1 VRLGTK
7 VPSSAG
13 HAACGSGCS
22 RPGQLA
28 IVAPYPFIVWGA
40 DEMRRML
47 VRRRKD
53 AGPLVPHLR

>member
-1 VRLGTK
+1 MRLGTK

-22 RPGQLA
+22 RLGQLA
-28 IVAPYPFIVWGA
+28 IGHPFIVWGA
-40 DEMRRML
+40 DEIRRML

-53 AGPLVPHLR
+53 AGPPVLHLR